1 MKTRK
6 ILTSIG
12 IACCLL
18 LPGNIHAQQHEY
30 GLRNPRL
37 FSNGKTMADNLKQWS
52 KRRNEISQLI
62 QRHEIGCIP
71 EVNPRKQVKA
81 HMNGDTLYV
90 DVTVKGKTITLSS
103 VIHYPKEG
111 TAPYP
116 LIIGTSHNSLPRQ
129 VLEKFPVARMDYN
142 ERQVNGY
149 SQFRGDTVRSNYGF
163 VKLYPSLIDNGAY
176 SEWIWGFRRIIDAL
190 EQLGPEITRIDTKR
204 IAATGCS
211 YAGKMALFC
220 GAFDE
225 RVALTIA
232 QEPGGG
238 GAAAWRVSHTME
250 GVEDLD
256 HTDYHWF
263 KQSLKEKYG
272 GDNVFRLPYDHNEL
286 CAMVC
291 PRALLVLGNPDYK
304 WLADESAR
312 ISMESASTVWQHFG
326 ISERVGCSIVG
337 NHPHCQ
343 LPQSQ
348 YDIVS
353 KYIERFLINKE

>member
-1 MKTRK
+1 MSLV
-6 ILTSIG
+6 IM
-12 IACCLL
+12 LL
-18 LPGNIHAQQHEY
+18 SMGQMQGQELPEVRE
-30 GLRNPRL
+30 LKSPLL
-37 FSNGKTMADNLKQWS
+37 FADGQTKVTKMKQWTS
-52 KRRNEISQLI
+52 RRQEIASLI
-62 QRHEIGCIP
+62 QQYEIGQIP
-71 EVNPRKQVKA
+71 SVNPKEQVKA
-81 HMNGDTLYV
+81 RMAKGEEGDTLFV
-90 DVTVKGKTITLSS
+90 DVTANGQTITLWS
-103 VIHYPKEG
+103 VIHYPSEG
-111 TAPYP
+111 KGPFP
-116 LIIGTSHNSLPRQ
+116 LIIGTSHNSLPKQ
-129 VLEKFPVARMDYN
+129 LIDQYPVATMDYH

-149 SQFRGDTVRSNYGF
+149 SQFRGDPDRTHYAF
-163 VKLYPSLIDNGAY
+163 VKLYPELINNGAY
-176 SEWIWGFRRIIDAL
+176 SEWIWGFSRLIDGL
-190 EQLGPEITRIDTKR
+190 EQLGTKATRIDTKR

-263 KQSLKEKYG
+263 MESLREQFG
-272 GDNVFRLPYDHNEL
+272 GDNVYRLPYDHHEL
-286 CAMVC
+286 CAMVF

-312 ISMESASTVWQHFG
+312 QSMEAASDVWRYFG
-326 ISERVGCSIVG
+326 KGDKVACSIVG

-343 LPQSQ
+343 LPESQ
-348 YDIVS
+348 FEIVQEF
-353 KYIERFLINKE
+353 IEKFLLKKK